1 MRLPHPWSGRKS
13 QENLGR
19 RARWR
24 GSILPGHSCVLHQLD
39 PAVRVTT
46 YLPAGFGALGGC
58 QWREVSSPA
67 LWSRQSFGGA
77 GGAAGV
83 SRCGASYCETIPL
96 GSVVGQDGADSLA
109 AYRQEDPTTKE
120 VDDLNRNESLELK
133 HQRVV
138 VLNEDKTQIV
148 GVEST
153 FPSVGSPHVSSLPM
167 MPCKGHSHP

>member
-1 MRLPHPWSGRKS
+1 M
-13 QENLGR
+13 
-19 RARWR
+19 
-24 GSILPGHSCVLHQLD
+24 
-39 PAVRVTT
+39 
-46 YLPAGFGALGGC
+46 
-58 QWREVSSPA
+58 SSPA
-67 LWSRQSFGGA
+67 LWSRQSFGGS

-83 SRCGASYCETIPL
+83 SRCGASHCETIPL

-148 GVEST
+148 
-153 FPSVGSPHVSSLPM
+153 
-167 MPCKGHSHP
+167 

>member
-1 MRLPHPWSGRKS
+1 MNPHPRGRGKTASRGLPNTPWSCVRKKYEAS
-13 QENLGR
+13 SSLERPEESGESGTKSKVAGQ
-19 RARWR
+19 
-24 GSILPGHSCVLHQLD
+24 HTCVLHQLD

-83 SRCGASYCETIPL
+83 SRCGASHCETIPL
-96 GSVVGQDGADSLA
+96 GSVVGQDGADSLV

-120 VDDLNRNESLELK
+120 VDDLNRN
-133 HQRVV
+133 
-138 VLNEDKTQIV
+138 
-148 GVEST
+148 
-153 FPSVGSPHVSSLPM
+153 
-167 MPCKGHSHP
+167 

>member
-1 MRLPHPWSGRKS
+1 MKSGKGQLHIRGVGEKRQAEASQTPRGAASGKSMRLPHPWSGRKS
-13 QENLGR
+13 QEN
-19 RARWR
+19 
-24 GSILPGHSCVLHQLD
+24 
-39 PAVRVTT
+39 RVTT

-83 SRCGASYCETIPL
+83 SRCGASHCETIPL

-109 AYRQEDPTTKE
+109 AYRQEDPMTTE

-148 GVEST
+148 
-153 FPSVGSPHVSSLPM
+153 
-167 MPCKGHSHP
+167 